1 MIGRILYKSM
11 LYCTDKRF
19 IKYLQI
25 LSFISLE
32 SYLLYSQF
40 YNSELPRLLSNSR
53 LDRTCEINEQ
63 AQ

>member
-11 LYCTDKRF
+11 LYCTDKQF

-40 YNSELPRLLSNSR
+40 YNSELPGLLSNFR
-53 LDRTCEINEQ
+53 LDRTRGINEQ